1 MGHGEG
7 LCLPQCTLQH
17 RLALCDDGGPRAA
30 GSFVELGKF
39 QCNGNERCQ
48 HHLQG
53 GKRGLRT
60 AQQQMQPC
68 HTASL
73 SMQVS
78 TAHPKLSSPDQRLL
92 WAHSLSSGTSDRENA
107 KLQWCC
113 CHPLPVL
120 YPKIHISTGQGNPKF
135 FSLSEWR
142 IFNLFVNYGT
152 VS

>member
-1 MGHGEG
+1 MTVWDTGKGCAAPVHTPAQAGS
-7 LCLPQCTLQH
+7 
-17 RLALCDDGGPRAA
+17 CDDGGPRAA

-60 AQQQMQPC
+60 AEQHVQPC

-73 SMQVS
+73 ISSSAQHTQS
-78 TAHPKLSSPDQRLL
+78 SALLTKGCFGLTALGAVTEKMPS
-92 WAHSLSSGTSDRENA
+92 SSGAAAT
-107 KLQWCC
+107 
-113 CHPLPVL
+113 LPVL
-120 YPKIHISTGQGNPKF
+120 YPKIHISTAQGNPKF
-135 FSLSEWR
+135 LSHSEWR
-142 IFNLFVNYGT
+142 IFSFFVNYGT